1 MILDKKEIK
10 RLILG
15 RFRTLKPE
23 TDYRLPRRG
32 VEDWCLRATGPKEL
46 PAVQEA
52 VGDLVAIG
60 ILDEIQRGMD
70 QLELTEMG
78 ARLILRD

>member
-1 MILDKKEIK
+1 MAPDKKEIK

-15 RFRTLKPE
+15 RFRVLEPE
-23 TDYRLPRRG
+23 TDYRLPRRW
-32 VEDWCLRATGPKEL
+32 VEDWCLRAVGPKER
-46 PAVQEA
+46 PVVQEA

-60 ILDEIQRGMD
+60 ILDEIQRGMG